1 MNLSVISLCV
11 AGLSL
16 GASGYQAYLN
26 SRNLEAV
33 QRDIGR
39 REIIRGCKEVIEA
52 YFDVKLKISRLGIT
66 LAAAPSR
73 ESEMFAASDALG
85 AVNRFGAIGTYL
97 ANFLGEDAR
106 AAYTEL
112 ARELE
117 GLARSVQSV
126 PGEPPPT
133 LFARA
138 DGVFARMNADC
149 ARASSRFLD

>member
-16 GASGYQAYLN
+16 SASAYQAYLN

-52 YFDVKLKISRLGIT
+52 YFDVKLKVSRLGIT
-66 LAAAPSR
+66 FGGASSR
-73 ESEMFAASDALG
+73 EADLLATTDALG

-97 ANFLGEDAR
+97 ANFHGEEAR

-112 ARELE
+112 SRELE
-117 GLARSVQSV
+117 RLARSS
-126 PGEPPPT
+126 PPS
-133 LFARA
+133 LAFERA
-138 DGVFARMNADC
+138 DAMFTRMNADC
-149 ARASSRFLD
+149 ARASARFLD